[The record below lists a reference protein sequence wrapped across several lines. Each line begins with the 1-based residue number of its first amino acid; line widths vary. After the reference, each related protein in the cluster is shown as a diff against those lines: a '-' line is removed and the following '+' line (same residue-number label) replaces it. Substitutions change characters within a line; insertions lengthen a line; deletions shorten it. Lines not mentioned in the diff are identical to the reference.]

1 MFLSIKSWL
10 TAAGALFVR
19 DCGVRVS
26 DAVSAARSLARSLDR
41 RRAAMTDGEI
51 TRLRSRSSKRT
62 GSIHRVMPW
71 DGMEMWFHQSRCC
84 ADFIDRAHAI
94 HADALIFA

>member
-26 DAVSAARSLARSLDR
+26 DAVSAARSLSRPAPR
-41 RRAAMTDGEI
+41 RYD
-51 TRLRSRSSKRT
+51 
-62 GSIHRVMPW
+62 
-71 DGMEMWFHQSRCC
+71 
-84 ADFIDRAHAI
+84 
-94 HADALIFA
+94 

>member
-26 DAVSAARSLARSLDR
+26 DAVSAARSLDR

-51 TRLRSRSSKRT
+51 YAFAVAEFKKNGIDTPRHALGPARRCGSTRADVAPTSLIALT
-62 GSIHRVMPW
+62 
-71 DGMEMWFHQSRCC
+71 QSTQM
-84 ADFIDRAHAI
+84 
-94 HADALIFA
+94 L